1 MLGDLF
7 YWITRKNDSDSHDSH
22 NHDSHKQTEYDAI
35 CQHVMCI

>member
-7 YWITRKNDSDSHDSH
+7 YWITRKNDSDSH